1 MDDGNFLHGA
11 GHSALQALYNPR
23 MYDIYTLI
31 KLLPLPLL
39 LMYWWRSSEQKRIAV
54 AGARAYCL
62 ERQLQ
67 LLDETLVFSRFR
79 IERDRNGRRSLCR
92 VYAFDYSRAGTDRQ
106 TGEIVLSGYRILR
119 VILHSDVLEITEFRR

>member
-1 MDDGNFLHGA
+1 
-11 GHSALQALYNPR
+11 

-39 LMYWWRSSEQKRIAV
+39 LMYWWRCSEQKTIAV
-54 AGARAYCL
+54 NGARAYCK

-79 IERDRNGRRSLCR
+79 LERNLHGRRSLCR
-92 VYAFDYSRAGTDRQ
+92 VYAFDYSRAGTDREI
-106 TGEIVLSGYRILR
+106 GEIVLDGYRILR
-119 VILHSDVLEITEFRR
+119 VILHSEVLEITEFRR